1 MSVSVTY
8 FDTIERNY
16 SEVSIT
22 DEGIDTK
29 TFLEATEGLVKLF
42 DLLESKA
49 FVFVK
54 SDMSGNIKKI
64 RERYLINTIE
74 NSTLE
79 SLVINE
85 KVEKKRKA
93 TEGLLWLKRGLEF
106 TAAALRHSKN
116 NKDIELKVS
125 FGNAYEAT
133 LKKYHGI
140 FVVPVFTL
148 AMGSVPPRATFF
160 KNLGEDEIKIEEQ
173 YEIWLQSL
181 EKIVARLV
189 EFYIQ
194 GGHDKGF

>member
-1 MSVSVTY
+1 MSITY

-49 FVFVK
+49 FIVVK
-54 SDMSGNIKKI
+54 NDMNGNIKKI
-64 RERYLINTIE
+64 RERYLIDTIK

-85 KVEKKRKA
+85 KGEKKRKA

-106 TAAALRHSKN
+106 TSTALRRSKN
-116 NKDIELKVS
+116 NKDEELSAS
-125 FGNAYEAT
+125 FRIAYEGT
-133 LKKYHGI
+133 LRLFHG
-140 FVVPVFTL
+140 FVVVTL
-148 AMGSVPPRATFF
+148 FNFAMDSVPTRAAFF
-160 KNLGEDEIKIEEQ
+160 KKLGEDELKIEEQ
-173 YEIWLQSL
+173 YEIWLLAL